1 MAVRKMNESAGSPY
15 TCTVAQIL
23 NVMYVE
29 YVELYEK
36 FDILGDSEP
45 VYAGYVNKVPREYWN
60 VELDRNRVHI
70 IEDKR
75 DAILIYLD

>member
-1 MAVRKMNESAGSPY
+1 MVKKINENVGSPY

-23 NVMYVE
+23 NVMFVT

-36 FDILGDSEP
+36 YDILGDSEP
-45 VYAGYVNKVPREYWN
+45 IYAGYVSGVPKEYWN